1 MESSLKTRKKID
13 WARVKRRIWRNR
25 WIYMMV
31 IPVLVYFILLRYVP
45 MFFLRIS
52 LYDYKLLKG
61 FEGSKW
67 VGFKWYEKMLEN
79 KNLWPYIWN
88 TLKLN
93 VWALVV
99 LFPAPVIFAILLNE
113 LNSVHYKKLV
123 QTISY
128 LPHFISTVVLVSMIK
143 TFISPSIGTLANV
156 VKSMGGVPVDYLN
169 DPNYFVTINVIS
181 GVWQTVG
188 WDAVIYIAALAGIDQ
203 GLYEAARIDG
213 ANRFQQILHVTLP
226 GLAGTFITLLILQ
239 MGKMMNVRFDKVY
252 LLQTNLNLSA
262 SEMLATW
269 TYKLGMVDRKYSY
282 GAAVGL
288 FNSVLNVILVFAA
301 NALSRRY
308 SETSLF

>member
-1 MESSLKTRKKID
+1 MNSVPKRAKID
-13 WARVKRRIWRNR
+13 WSRVKRRIWRNR

-31 IPVLVYFILLRYVP
+31 LPVLIYLVLLRYTP
-45 MFFLRIS
+45 MAFLRIS

-67 VGFKWYEKMLEN
+67 VGLKWYDKLFSN
-79 KNLWPYIWN
+79 KHLVSYITN
-88 TLKLN
+88 TLSLN
-93 VWALVV
+93 IWALIV

-113 LNSVHYKKLV
+113 LQGTHFKKMV

-143 TFISPSIGTLANV
+143 TFISPSIGTMAGM
-156 VKSMGGVPVDYLN
+156 VKMFGGIPTDYLN
-169 DPNYFVTINVIS
+169 NPDYFVPINVIS

-252 LLQTNLNLSA
+252 LLQTNLNLSR

-269 TYKLGMVDRKYSY
+269 VYKLGMIDRNYSY
-282 GAAVGL
+282 GTAVGL
-288 FNSVLNVILVFAA
+288 FNSVLNVVLVFSA
-301 NALSRRY
+301 NAISRRF
-308 SETSLF
+308 SETALF